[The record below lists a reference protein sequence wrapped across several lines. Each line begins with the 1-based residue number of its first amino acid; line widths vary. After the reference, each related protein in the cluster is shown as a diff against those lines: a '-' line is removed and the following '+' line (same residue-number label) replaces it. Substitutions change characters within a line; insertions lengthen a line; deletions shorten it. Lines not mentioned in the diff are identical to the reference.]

1 VDKDSARLNLPN
13 EIAVGIAGANH
24 RTICKFGDAKSQKY
38 LLVIR
43 ALETMVGSGVSNIVG
58 MSGQISQEQGTLE
71 LFEHQAVAN
80 FTCGLGGYK

>member
-1 VDKDSARLNLPN
+1 MDKDSARLNLPN

-24 RTICKFGDAKSQKY
+24 RTLCKFSDAKSQKY

-43 ALETMVGSGVSNIVG
+43 ALETMVGSGVSNIG

-71 LFEHQAVAN
+71 LFEHQVVAN